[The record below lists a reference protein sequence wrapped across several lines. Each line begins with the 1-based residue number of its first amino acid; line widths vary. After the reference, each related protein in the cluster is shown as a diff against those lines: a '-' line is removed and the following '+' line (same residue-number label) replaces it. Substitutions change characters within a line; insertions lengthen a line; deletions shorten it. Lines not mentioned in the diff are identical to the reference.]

1 MNGEIYGKLQ
11 HERQV
16 SYVDQWKLIDSRRNE
31 KDNEM
36 GYYPIVEL
44 KIVLRQPALVIFIKV
59 KTTGTFFM
67 FSCSKCLSII

>member
-1 MNGEIYGKLQ
+1 MNGEIYGTLQ

-16 SYVDQWKLIDSRRNE
+16 NYVDQWKLIDSRRNE

-44 KIVLRQPALVIFIKV
+44 KIVLRQPVVIGFDARTVDFWWNIN
-59 KTTGTFFM
+59 G
-67 FSCSKCLSII
+67 

>member
-44 KIVLRQPALVIFIKV
+44 KIVLRQPEINSFSPI
-59 KTTGTFFM
+59 TSIHNNFFER
-67 FSCSKCLSII
+67 KNHANHR

>member
-44 KIVLRQPALVIFIKV
+44 KIVLRQPGIVGFLPLPPFFAGISA
-59 KTTGTFFM
+59 TG
-67 FSCSKCLSII
+67 FST

>member
-44 KIVLRQPALVIFIKV
+44 KIVLRQPA
-59 KTTGTFFM
+59 
-67 FSCSKCLSII
+67 IIVFL

>member
-44 KIVLRQPALVIFIKV
+44 KIVLRQPVLYYFDLRYVSVLMKILLI
-59 KTTGTFFM
+59 
-67 FSCSKCLSII
+67 

>member
-11 HERQV
+11 HERQA

-44 KIVLRQPALVIFIKV
+44 KMVLRQPVYNEFCRYYLSLKLLHAGSSRFI
-59 KTTGTFFM
+59 
-67 FSCSKCLSII
+67 S

>member
-44 KIVLRQPALVIFIKV
+44 KIVLRQPVYLGF
-59 KTTGTFFM
+59 
-67 FSCSKCLSII
+67 

>member
-1 MNGEIYGKLQ
+1 LQ

-44 KIVLRQPALVIFIKV
+44 KIVLRQPDLYTFAITFIIDNTYLKPNYYF
-59 KTTGTFFM
+59 GD
-67 FSCSKCLSII
+67 IILI